1 MQEFLC
7 NVVLPVCFGVASS
20 AGLFCLSRDQGGG
33 GLGVPGCLEWL
44 AGYLW
49 WRTARGGLISVFEE
63 FSAIV
68 DKAFVLAGGLG
79 DELSFI
85 GVQEIS

>member
-1 MQEFLC
+1 MFVE
-7 NVVLPVCFGVASS
+7 GS
-20 AGLFCLSRDQGGG
+20 GGG

-44 AGYLW
+44 AGDLV
-49 WRTARGGLISVFEE
+49 SVFEE

>member
-1 MQEFLC
+1 MFVE
-7 NVVLPVCFGVASS
+7 GS
-20 AGLFCLSRDQGGG
+20 GGG

-85 GVQEIS
+85 GVQEISWYFLISWDPKS

>member
-1 MQEFLC
+1 MWCFRYVSGWLAARDYF
-7 NVVLPVCFGVASS
+7 VCLGIRGG
-20 AGLFCLSRDQGGG
+20 AGCS
-33 GLGVPGCLEWL
+33 GVPG
-44 AGYLW
+44 
-49 WRTARGGLISVFEE
+49 ISVFEE
-63 FSAIV
+63 FSAIA

>member
-1 MQEFLC
+1 MWCFRYVSGWLAARDYF
-7 NVVLPVCFGVASS
+7 VCRGI
-20 AGLFCLSRDQGGG
+20 RGGG
-33 GLGVPGCLEWL
+33 GLGVPGCLEWR

>member
-1 MQEFLC
+1 MW
-7 NVVLPVCFGVASS
+7 CFGYVSGWLA
-20 AGLFCLSRDQGGG
+20 ARDYFVCRGIRGGG
-33 GLGVPGCLEWL
+33 GLSVPGAWNGSRGIC
-44 AGYLW
+44 GG
-49 WRTARGGLISVFEE
+49 ARLGGLISVFEE

-68 DKAFVLAGGLG
+68 DKAFILAGGLG

>member
-1 MQEFLC
+1 MFR
-7 NVVLPVCFGVASS
+7 GAWT
-20 AGLFCLSRDQGGG
+20 GSRGICGG
-33 GLGVPGCLEWL
+33 
-44 AGYLW
+44 
-49 WRTARGGLISVFEE
+49 ARLGGLISVFEE

-68 DKAFVLAGGLG
+68 DKAFILAGGLG

>member
-1 MQEFLC
+1 MMQEFLC

-33 GLGVPGCLEWL
+33 RGVPGCLEWL

-49 WRTARGGLISVFEE
+49 WRTARGV
-63 FSAIV
+63 
-68 DKAFVLAGGLG
+68 
-79 DELSFI
+79 
-85 GVQEIS
+85 